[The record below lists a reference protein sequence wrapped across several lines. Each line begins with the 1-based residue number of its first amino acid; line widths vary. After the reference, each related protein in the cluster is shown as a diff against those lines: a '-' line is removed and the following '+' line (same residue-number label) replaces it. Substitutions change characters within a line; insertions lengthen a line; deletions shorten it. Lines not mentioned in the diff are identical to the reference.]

1 MQTIREYFQQRD
13 TPAAGSPT
21 GLAMIEL
28 LKLDSTITFE
38 EARRLVNDYGASA
51 STAGPKGIAR
61 AIVSNRTQAAA

>member
-1 MQTIREYFQQRD
+1 METLEEYFQHRN
-13 TPAAGSPT
+13 TPAAGSPV

-38 EARRLVNDYGASA
+38 EARRLVNEYGASA